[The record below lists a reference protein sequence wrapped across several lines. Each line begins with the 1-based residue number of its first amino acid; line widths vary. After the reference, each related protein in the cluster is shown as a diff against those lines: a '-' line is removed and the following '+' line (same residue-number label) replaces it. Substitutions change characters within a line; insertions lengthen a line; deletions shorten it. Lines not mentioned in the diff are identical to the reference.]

1 MKSLGQKVLHSVKK
15 YIYFTYLYNIYRMI
29 RSNKIYDVIIP
40 NPGPL
45 GITLQSMQD
54 EENRTQIYVEDATDF
69 VKKKKSDHK
78 ISRGDI
84 LIAVND
90 INLYNTTLND
100 AADIIK
106 KAASPRRLKLMKNK
120 VDD

>member
-15 YIYFTYLYNIYRMI
+15 YIYFTYNIYRMI